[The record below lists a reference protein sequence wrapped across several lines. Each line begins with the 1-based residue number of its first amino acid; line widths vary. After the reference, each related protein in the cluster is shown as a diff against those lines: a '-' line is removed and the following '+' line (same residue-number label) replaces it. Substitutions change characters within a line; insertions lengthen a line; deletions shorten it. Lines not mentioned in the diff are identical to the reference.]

1 MSLRHLVFVLLLV
14 GFGAEVRCQ
23 NSKENADF
31 KLALNLYNDSL
42 FDLAAEQMKQFIA
55 SYPNTAQGIEARFYL
70 GLTQL
75 KLQRYD
81 DARMTFQT
89 FALTYQDNPKA
100 PEAWWN
106 VGESYA
112 AIQNYRE
119 AALGFERVKVFH
131 PKSKLAPDAL
141 VRAGAYFS
149 MAGERENA
157 RRVLRIV
164 LQEYPASSAVLSA
177 RTNLAKIYF
186 DEGNLEQAQSE
197 LKRVIEGDP
206 SPDAKA
212 QALMILGNIQQSTG
226 KGEQAKAQYQEIIT
240 RYKTTSA
247 VQGAYVS
254 LGKLLASSG
263 KPAEAIDNFKKAL
276 AEKSHTDSSLIRE
289 ATLEMGS
296 AYASLK
302 DYSNA
307 VTSYEKYLAEGP
319 ADERTA
325 DVLWKIARTSARG
338 KIFKKSNDACNRIL
352 KSGSPDQL
360 KRRAQLLLAVNA
372 QEQKNPALAIQLL
385 GEFAGSY
392 PDDPTTP
399 AVVFRMASI
408 TEKELRDP
416 RRAAPIYESLPARF
430 QRSPLVDDALAGA
443 ARCFE
448 QLKEFDRALILERE
462 ITEKYPASE
471 FVPGVRDRIATIEI
485 FEAKDKDA
493 GLEKL
498 AALVGDVVAQKDKPG
513 LPFRLGEIY
522 FQDLKNY
529 PAAAA
534 QMTNALEAG
543 LTDPRA
549 REARYLR
556 AKSLE
561 YMSRR
566 DEKQRPAAI
575 EAYQEFLQSS
585 ATDARSTDAA
595 LALFTLRATT
605 ATGAYSSAAEILA
618 RFPEFPRRDAILLR
632 IGILQEK
639 ADSTAAALQT
649 YTELIDAYPLSPS
662 AEEAGYRRFGLL
674 VRTGPLDSAITAGDA
689 YNAAHP
695 SGPNTATVTARLAD
709 IALERQNAARAAG
722 LYQHLTTE
730 FFYSSLAPQ
739 AQTHLADARASNG
752 DYTEAIALYNELM
765 KQQRENLLDEKE
777 VDPDLLLALGKA
789 QYLSGSF
796 KEAKTSLFQLL
807 EHERTGPR
815 AGEAY
820 YTLGVIARSQGALE
834 AATGYFRLAGTVAP
848 GAGATRDI
856 ANLLY
861 DSGEYT
867 DAIRQYTQLSQTAK
881 ADSDRQYYDARIIL
895 ARLRSDDAGPA
906 EKEIAAFTKKYSD
919 ARADFAAFELEKG
932 NFAFRKNDY
941 PRALKSYQVVTG
953 KYDDT
958 PSAPEGLYWTGKTL
972 EATNK
977 TLDAI
982 ESFTR
987 LLQDYPDAPIAP
999 RAHLALGNIYYRL
1012 EKWDES
1018 IKSYRRI
1025 VDNPKADPALLP
1037 FAMSNL
1043 IETYETAGAN
1053 DAALALTRKY
1063 LDLYPN
1069 SEDNLDKRIKIGILY
1084 ERLGYYDQAVLHLQ
1098 ALLDEAGSDLEGE
1111 IRYYIAEANYNKGDY
1126 QQAILDFLKV
1136 PYLVTKKGKIDW
1148 TANSLYM
1155 SGQSYEKMGRYDQAL
1170 IMYQQILDRSGID
1183 ETFKIAARKEIDR
1196 VKLVLKKKTN

>member
-1 MSLRHLVFVLLLV
+1 MPLRHLVFILFLV
-14 GFGAEVRCQ
+14 GFGAEVQCQ

-31 KLALNLYNDSL
+31 KLAVNLYNDGL
-42 FDLAAEQMKQFIA
+42 FDLAAEQLRQFIG
-55 SYPNTAQGIEARFYL
+55 SYPNTAQGIEARFFL
-70 GLTQL
+70 GLAQL
-75 KLQRYD
+75 KLKKFD

-112 AIQNYRE
+112 AIQNYHE

-131 PKSKLAPDAL
+131 PKSKLAPEAL
-141 VRAGAYFS
+141 VRAGANFAL
-149 MAGERENA
+149 AGERDNA
-157 RRVLRIV
+157 RRVLRVV
-164 LQEYPASSAVLSA
+164 LQEYASSAAALAA
-177 RTNLAKIYF
+177 RTNLARIYF
-186 DEGNLEQAQSE
+186 EEGNLEQAQSE
-197 LKRVIEGDP
+197 LKRVIDADP

-212 QALMILGNIQQSTG
+212 QALMIVGNIQQSTG
-226 KGEQAKAQYQEIIT
+226 KGEQAKATYQEIIAKYRT
-240 RYKTTSA
+240 SSA
-247 VQGAYVS
+247 VQGAYVN
-254 LGKLLASSG
+254 LGKLLGSSG
-263 KPAEAIDNFKKAL
+263 KSAEAVENFRKAL
-276 AEKSHTDSSLIRE
+276 AEKSHIDSSLIRE
-289 ATLEMGS
+289 ATLNMGD

-302 DYSNA
+302 DYGNA
-307 VTSYEKYLAEGP
+307 VTSYERYLGGGAT
-319 ADERTA
+319 DERTA
-325 DVLWKIARTSARG
+325 DVLWKIARASARG
-338 KIFKKSNDACNRIL
+338 KSFKKSNEACNRIL
-352 KSGSPDQL
+352 KTGGPDQL
-360 KRRAQLLLAVNA
+360 KRRAQLQLAVNA
-372 QEQKNPALAIQLL
+372 QQQKNAALAVQLF
-385 GEFAGSY
+385 GEFAGSC

-399 AVVFRMASI
+399 AVVFRIASI

-416 RRAAPIYESLPARF
+416 RRASPTYESLPARY

-443 ARCFE
+443 ARCYE
-448 QLKEFDRALILERE
+448 QLKEFDRALVLERE
-462 ITEKYPASE
+462 IVEKYPASD
-471 FVPGVRDRIATIEI
+471 VAPGARDRIATIET

-529 PAAAA
+529 QAAAT
-534 QMTNALEAG
+534 QMTNALESG

-561 YMSRR
+561 NLCRR

-575 EAYQEFLQSS
+575 EAYQEFLQST
-585 ATDARSTDAA
+585 AADARSTDAA
-595 LALFTLRATT
+595 LALFNLRATT
-605 ATGAYSSAAEILA
+605 AVGAYSAAAEILA
-618 RFPEFPRRDAILLR
+618 RFPDFSRRDAILLR

-639 ADSTAAALQT
+639 SDSSATALQT
-649 YTELIDAYPLSPS
+649 YTELTRTYPSSPS
-662 AEEAGYRRFGLL
+662 AEEAAYRRFVLL
-674 VRTGPLDSAITAGDA
+674 SRTGPPDSAIAAGDA
-689 YNAAHP
+689 YCAAHP
-695 SGPNTATVTARLAD
+695 SGPNTATVTARLAEV
-709 IALERQNAARAAG
+709 ALERQNAARAVE
-722 LYQHLTTE
+722 LYQRLTTE
-730 FFYSSLAPQ
+730 FFYSPLAQ
-739 AQTHLADARASNG
+739 EAQKHLGDAHAARG
-752 DYTEAIALYNELM
+752 DYAEAITLYNDLM
-765 KQQRENLLDEKE
+765 RQQKENLLDERE
-777 VDPDLLLALGKA
+777 VDLELLLALGRA

-807 EHERTGPR
+807 EHERTGPS

-820 YTLGVIARSQGALE
+820 YTLGVIARSEGSLE
-834 AATGYFRLAGTVAP
+834 AATGYFRLAGTIAP

-861 DSGEYT
+861 DSGEYA
-867 DAIRQYTQLSQTAK
+867 DAIRQYTQLSQAAK
-881 ADSDRQYYDARIIL
+881 ADSDKQFYDARIIL
-895 ARLRSDDAGPA
+895 SRLRNDETGLV
-906 EKEIAAFTKKYSD
+906 EKEIAAFTKKYHD
-919 ARADFAAFELEKG
+919 ARADLASFELEKG
-932 NFAFRKNDY
+932 SYAFRKTDY
-941 PRALKSYQVVTG
+941 PKALKSYQIVTG
-953 KYDDT
+953 KFDDT

-982 ESFTR
+982 ECLTR
-987 LLQDYPDAPIAP
+987 LLQDYPDSPIGP

-1025 VDNPKADPALLP
+1025 VDDPKADPALLP

-1063 LDLYPN
+1063 LERYPS

-1170 IMYQQILDRSGID
+1170 IMYQQILDRTGID

-1196 VKLVLKKKTN
+1196 VKLVLKKKSN